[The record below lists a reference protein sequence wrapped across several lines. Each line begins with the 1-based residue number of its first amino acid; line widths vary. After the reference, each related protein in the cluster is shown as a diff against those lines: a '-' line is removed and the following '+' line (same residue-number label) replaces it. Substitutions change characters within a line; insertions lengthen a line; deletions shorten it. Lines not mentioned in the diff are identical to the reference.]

1 MNKEYAIDNKSTL
14 LCCGGGVARNDTTN
28 HITNY
33 PLSIVHCPLSIV
45 HYPLSILLFA
55 FLLSFSSCMKDDMA
69 PITAFD
75 TSHDV
80 DTIRTDTSLVVR
92 NYGVF
97 IPCEGNFMYGNAS
110 LSYYDQNKRTVENQV
125 FLRANGIP
133 LGDVL
138 QSVTINDT
146 LAYLVINNSGKIYV
160 INKNTFTYVNKITEL
175 TSPRYICFVSPT
187 KAYVSDMYSR
197 SIYVV
202 NPMTCMVDRTIN
214 IDDGSGSYYRNSSEQ
229 MIVYGSYVFVNSW
242 SYDDKV
248 LVINANTDQLVS
260 RIEVLKQPHRMVLDK
275 NGKIWVLCDGGYQG
289 SEYYGTPGLVK
300 IDAVTQSVERIFEFQ
315 SGDYPSEITI
325 NGTGDTIYYC
335 NNHIYRFQVDSDN
348 VTSEIFFANPQGR
361 YYYGLGVDPINSDVY
376 VADAVDYM
384 QSGVVYRLSAAGEE
398 IDRFTVGINPNGF
411 CFK

>member
-1 MNKEYAIDNKSTL
+1 MMKFWKNIKLNNCSDVPRR
-14 LCCGGGVARNDTTN
+14 VATG
-28 HITNY
+28 
-33 PLSIVHCPLSIV
+33 CPLLIIIFFV
-45 HYPLSILLFA
+45 F
-55 FLLSFSSCMKDDMA
+55 FSSCMKDDMA

-75 TSHDV
+75 ISHDV
-80 DTIRTDTSLVVR
+80 DTISTDTGNVVR

-110 LSYYDQNKRTVENQV
+110 LSYYDSKKRTVENQV
-125 FLRANGIP
+125 FYRANGIP

-146 LAYLVINNSGKIYV
+146 LAYLVVNNSGKIYA
-160 INKNTFTYVNKITEL
+160 ISNNTFKYVNKITGL
-175 TSPRYICFVSPT
+175 TSPRFMCFVSPT

-202 NPMTCMVDRTIN
+202 NPMTCMVDKTIDIN
-214 IDDGSGSYYRNSSEQ
+214 DGSGEYYRHSSEQ
-229 MIVYGSYVFVNSW
+229 MLAYGSYVFVNSW
-242 SYDDKV
+242 SYDDKI
-248 LVINANTDQLVS
+248 LVINANNDELVS
-260 RIEVLKQPHRMVLDK
+260 QIEVLKQPHRMVIDR

-300 IDAVTQSVERIFEFQ
+300 IDAATQTVERTFEF
-315 SGDYPSEITI
+315 SVGDYPSEITI
-325 NGTGDTIYYC
+325 NATGDTIYYC

-348 VTSEIFFANPQGR
+348 IAGDVFFSNPGGR
-361 YYYGLGVDPINSDVY
+361 LYYGLGVDPVNSDVY

-384 QSGVVYRLSAAGEE
+384 QSGVVYRLNAAGEQ
-398 IDRFTVGINPNGF
+398 IDKFTVGIIPNGF